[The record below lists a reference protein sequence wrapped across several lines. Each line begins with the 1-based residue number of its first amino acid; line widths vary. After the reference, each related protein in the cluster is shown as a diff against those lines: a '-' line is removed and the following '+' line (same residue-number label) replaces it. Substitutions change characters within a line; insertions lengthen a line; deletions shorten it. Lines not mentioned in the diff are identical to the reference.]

1 MCVDNLSKGLAYLIW
16 PEWYI
21 HSFVLHVRLTTLPP
35 FIHITII
42 TIITMYML
50 TGEMMPKQLWDTT
63 MDPKT
68 RTLKLVS
75 VEDAAAADRMFSVL
89 MGDNVQPRKEFIT
102 ANAGRLSSSDLD
114 F

>member
-1 MCVDNLSKGLAYLIW
+1 MYIIMILNMILIMNLNMIMSI
-16 PEWYI
+16 
-21 HSFVLHVRLTTLPP
+21 
-35 FIHITII
+35 
-42 TIITMYML
+42 
-50 TGEMMPKQLWDTT
+50 GEMMPKQLWDTT

>member
-1 MCVDNLSKGLAYLIW
+1 M
-16 PEWYI
+16 
-21 HSFVLHVRLTTLPP
+21 
-35 FIHITII
+35 II
-42 TIITMYML
+42 FLCLQYE
-50 TGEMMPKQLWDTT
+50 GEMMPKQLWETT
-63 MDPKT
+63 MDPTT

-75 VEDAAAADRMFSVL
+75 VEDAASADRMFSVL

>member
-1 MCVDNLSKGLAYLIW
+1 MNMIMNMLMYIIMILNMILIMNVNM
-16 PEWYI
+16 I
-21 HSFVLHVRLTTLPP
+21 MS
-35 FIHITII
+35 I
-42 TIITMYML
+42 
-50 TGEMMPKQLWDTT
+50 GEMMPKQLWDTT

>member
-1 MCVDNLSKGLAYLIW
+1 MTMDMIMNMIMNMLMYIIMILNMILIMNVNM
-16 PEWYI
+16 I
-21 HSFVLHVRLTTLPP
+21 MS
-35 FIHITII
+35 I
-42 TIITMYML
+42 
-50 TGEMMPKQLWDTT
+50 GEMMPKQLWDTT

>member
-1 MCVDNLSKGLAYLIW
+1 MNMNMIMIMLMI
-16 PEWYI
+16 
-21 HSFVLHVRLTTLPP
+21 
-35 FIHITII
+35 
-42 TIITMYML
+42 MYMITYMIMIL
-50 TGEMMPKQLWDTT
+50 NMMMTMTMNMNMIISIGEMMPKQLWDTT